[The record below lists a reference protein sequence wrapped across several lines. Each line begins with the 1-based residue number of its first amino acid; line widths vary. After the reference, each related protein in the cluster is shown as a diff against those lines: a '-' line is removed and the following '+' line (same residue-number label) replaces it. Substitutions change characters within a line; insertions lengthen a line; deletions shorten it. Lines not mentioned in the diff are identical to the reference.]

1 MKRRGTAGCAA
12 PGRQGHRRASCALT
26 ASATA
31 QPGQGTGRGA
41 RPRRRRGPRAP
52 ILFPGN
58 FKFRTGAGQG
68 GTAARPAVTSP
79 PSFLQRPGPSLVR
92 RPRAAGGDHILHG
105 PGERAPACARPESW
119 RRRGGGL
126 RGGPGRG
133 RQAGG
138 GAPRSLH
145 AGLTVARASLPF
157 FPELGCQVWFG
168 GVTSQGDM
176 RTGPSDVDTGQPD
189 AGLRTFQQWPVRLVL
204 LPGSDG
210 FPQTARVTRELAPR
224 PRARRL
230 SAGRPCPC
238 PAGMGGATEAAGVPG
253 PGPQHLRRLQGS
265 R

>member
-1 MKRRGTAGCAA
+1 MVLER
-12 PGRQGHRRASCALT
+12 GHRHV
-26 ASATA
+26 
-31 QPGQGTGRGA
+31 
-41 RPRRRRGPRAP
+41 RGPRAV
-52 ILFPGN
+52 
-58 FKFRTGAGQG
+58 G
-68 GTAARPAVTSP
+68 G
-79 PSFLQRPGPSLVR
+79 
-92 RPRAAGGDHILHG
+92 GG
-105 PGERAPACARPESW
+105 
-119 RRRGGGL
+119 GGGL
-126 RGGPGRG
+126 RGSPGRG

-138 GAPRSLH
+138 GAPPSLH

-157 FPELGCQVWFG
+157 FPELGCQVRFG
-168 GVTSQGDM
+168 GVTSQGNM
-176 RTGPSDVDTGQPD
+176 RTGPSFNVSPSPGGDVPSGCLGFPMCHCGGRVRVSSFLRAVSLDVDTGQPD

-210 FPQTARVTRELAPR
+210 CPQTARVTRELAPR